1 MFERVRGRMR
11 RAFFPHRNRARAVN
25 LVIERAEESQRAS
38 TGGLSKRTRE
48 LSNAIVVVRA
58 QTIRREGAAELFSI
72 RDGQRV
78 RTGIEKVIERIR
90 AAGLD
95 LEVRDDFKLLS
106 LVGEPGVNHGIA
118 FDIETRRD

>member
-11 RAFFPHRNRARAVN
+11 RAFFPHRNRARALN
-25 LVIERAEESQRAS
+25 LVIERVEESQRVS
-38 TGGLSKRTRE
+38 TGGLSKRTGE

-58 QTIRREGAAELFSI
+58 QTIPREPAAESFSI

-90 AAGLD
+90 AATLD
-95 LEVRDDFKLLS
+95 IAVR
-106 LVGEPGVNHGIA
+106 E
-118 FDIETRRD
+118 